1 MTNRV
6 TRQTDRPRYS
16 VCNNRSRLRS
26 TTLRGLTILQYLYNV
41 VNSEDTE
48 AKGIEVAESHCEVA
62 DERLRNDA
70 ASLAAMAYLQCGLPR
85 SNLDKIETARHAP
98 VESHHLGRRGAAERQ
113 LTGVELPR
121 TLVGRR
127 RGRYAARQSV
137 DQSTHRPESNGCHF
151 DDVGPQDFRCGCC
164 PRVQRDR
171 VRQRIARW
179 SHGNRSRR
187 QRQAARKRRG

>member
-1 MTNRV
+1 VTNRL

-26 TTLRGLTILQYLYNV
+26 TTLRGLTILQYLYSV

-48 AKGIEVAESHCEVA
+48 AKGIEVAESDCEVA

-70 ASLAAMAYLQCGLPR
+70 ASLPYLQCGLPR

-113 LTGVELPR
+113 LTGVDPPR

-137 DQSTHRPESNGCHF
+137 DQSSHRPESNGCHF
-151 DDVGPQDFRCGCC
+151 DNVG

-187 QRQAARKRRG
+187 QRQAARNVRNRRG